1 MSLLRALLVW
11 IVIALVGALAAQ
23 FLLGDDPG
31 YVLVRHGGVD
41 HTTTV
46 VNAIAMALG
55 AMVVFWLVVTLILL
69 PFRSWGRYRETR
81 AQSRL
86 GEGLEALHQGHYT
99 KAEKL
104 LQQSADETPYYESA
118 GRLAA
123 AQAAIGRGDSSAARA
138 HLDRFGE
145 RHPATRA
152 IALAEIALL
161 DERPIDALAAL
172 EAPSAQ
178 PLPPRGLALRADAWA
193 MTGHA
198 AEAYGLLGALRQ
210 QHALPDA
217 QLAAREVRWAAAA
230 LREAADG
237 NVLAERWDA
246 LPKTLK
252 TETPVVLAYVDRAV
266 ALGWH
271 DAALRSLETALDAR
285 WDEQLASRYS
295 SLDVGDPAHRRSR
308 LERWLQTHPSSSG
321 AMLGLAR
328 LHHSQQEWP
337 QARGYLQRA
346 IDQGAGRDAWVQLGD
361 GYAAVG
367 EEANAR
373 LCYANALRAARNEP
387 IVALPSNQTT
397 TIDPIVDTPRDPHA
411 VPPLVDDRI
420 DDRDLPPRI

>member
-23 FLLGDDPG
+23 FLLADDPG
-31 YVLVRHGGVD
+31 YVLVRYGGID
-41 HTTTV
+41 RTTTL

-55 AMVVFWLVVTLILL
+55 AMVLVWLVITLILL

-86 GEGLEALHQGHYT
+86 GEGLEALHLGHYA

-104 LQQSADETPYYESA
+104 LQQSADETPYYESSA
-118 GRLAA
+118 RVAA
-123 AQAAIGRGDSSAARA
+123 AQAAIAREDAVAARA
-138 HLDRFGE
+138 HLDRFSD

-210 QHALPDA
+210 QRALPES
-217 QLAAREVRWAAAA
+217 QLAAREARWAAAS
-230 LREAADG
+230 LREAGEG
-237 NVLAERWDA
+237 NVLAERWEA
-246 LPKTLK
+246 LPKALR

-271 DAALRSLETALDAR
+271 DAALRALETALDAR
-285 WDEQLASRYS
+285 WDEQLVSRYS
-295 SLDVGDPAHRRSR
+295 ALDIGDAAHRRSR
-308 LERWLQTHPSSSG
+308 LERWLQAHPSSSA

-328 LHHSQQEWP
+328 LHQTHQEWP
-337 QARGYLQRA
+337 QAREHLQRA
-346 IDQGAGRDAWVQLGD
+346 IDLGAGRDAWVQLGD
-361 GYAAVG
+361 GYAAAG
-367 EEANAR
+367 DDHRAQ
-373 LCYANALRAARNEP
+373 LCYANALRASRNQP
-387 IVALPSNQTT
+387 VVTLPAASAAPLETGIET
-397 TIDPIVDTPRDPHA
+397 RDAQGLPHL
-411 VPPLVDDRI
+411 P
-420 DDRDLPPRI
+420 DDRDLPPRV

>member
-11 IVIALVGALAAQ
+11 IVIALIGALAAQ
-23 FLLGDDPG
+23 FFLAHDPG
-31 YVLVRHGGVD
+31 YVLVRYGGVD
-41 HTTTV
+41 RTTTL

-55 AMVVFWLVVTLILL
+55 ALVLFWLLVTLIML

-86 GEGLEALHQGHYT
+86 GEGLEALHQGHYA

-104 LQQSADETPYYESA
+104 LLQSADETPYYESA
-118 GRLAA
+118 GRVAA
-123 AQAAIGRGDSSAARA
+123 AQAAIARDDAVAARA
-138 HLDRFGE
+138 HLDRFSD

-161 DERPIDALAAL
+161 EERPIDALAAL
-172 EAPSAQ
+172 ESPTAQ

-210 QHALPDA
+210 QRALPDA
-217 QLAAREVRWAAAA
+217 QLAAREVRWAAAS
-230 LREAADG
+230 LREAG
-237 NVLAERWDA
+237 EENVLAERWEG
-246 LPKTLK
+246 LPKALK
-252 TETPVVLAYVDRAV
+252 TESPVVLAYVDRAV

-271 DAALRSLETALDAR
+271 DAALRALETALDAR

-295 SLDVGDPAHRRSR
+295 ALDVGDPAHRRTR
-308 LERWLQTHPSSSG
+308 LERWLQAHPSSSG

-328 LHHSQQEWP
+328 LHQANHEWP
-337 QARGYLQRA
+337 QARDHLQRA

-361 GYAAVG
+361 GYAAAG
-367 EEANAR
+367 DDHRAQ
-373 LCYANALRAARNEP
+373 LCYANALRAARNAP
-387 IVALPSNQTT
+387 IVALPAAHT
-397 TIDPIVDTPRDPHA
+397 
-411 VPPLVDDRI
+411 PPLAPAIDTHDAQVLPHPV
-420 DDRDLPPRI
+420 DDRDLPPRM

>member
-23 FLLGDDPG
+23 FLLAQDPG
-31 YVLVRHGGVD
+31 YVLVRYGGVD
-41 HTTTV
+41 RTTTL

-55 AMVVFWLVVTLILL
+55 AMVLVWLVVTLLLL

-86 GEGLEALHQGHYT
+86 GEGLEALHLGHYA

-118 GRLAA
+118 ARVAA
-123 AQAAIGRGDSSAARA
+123 AQAAIAREDAVAARA
-138 HLDRFGE
+138 HLDRFSD

-172 EAPSAQ
+172 EAPTAQ

-210 QHALPDA
+210 QRALPES
-217 QLAAREVRWAAAA
+217 QLAARELRWAAAS

-237 NVLAERWDA
+237 NVLAERWEA
-246 LPKTLK
+246 LPKALK
-252 TETPVVLAYVDRAV
+252 IETPVVLAYVDRAV

-271 DAALRSLETALDAR
+271 DAALRALETALDAR
-285 WDEQLASRYS
+285 WDEQLVSRYS
-295 SLDVGDPAHRRSR
+295 ALEVGDAAHRRSR
-308 LERWLQTHPSSSG
+308 LERWLQAHPSSSG

-328 LHHSQQEWP
+328 VHQAHHEWP
-337 QARGYLQRA
+337 QAREQLQRA

-361 GYAAVG
+361 GYAAAG
-367 EEANAR
+367 DDHRAQ
-373 LCYANALRAARNEP
+373 LCYANALRAARHQP
-387 IVALPSNQTT
+387 VIALPVSHTAGPDT
-397 TIDPIVDTPRDPHA
+397 VVDVRDDRDPSS
-411 VPPLVDDRI
+411 VPVDDRA
-420 DDRDLPPRI
+420 LPPRV